1 MTDATAP
8 LVFAVSDATGTTAEA
23 AAKAALAQFGDG
35 GRARVRLF
43 PHVRDRRSIETVMAA
58 AQLQG
63 ALVVFTLVQPEL
75 RGAMI
80 EIAEDLD
87 VPSLDLL
94 GPLVTRLAQHL
105 GRTPLAVPGL
115 GYTTNAEYFKRIDAV
130 EFTVRQDDG
139 KDPRNLRRADIVFLG
154 ISRSGKTPL
163 SHYVAQRGYK
173 VANVPIVLDVPPPRE
188 LAEIDPRR
196 VFGLLIDPLHL
207 MRIRQTRMEA
217 LGMPPESDYGELAH
231 IRREI
236 DYARRLYAA
245 HPQWTVIDITR
256 KAIEETA
263 ATVLAAY
270 RERFEPNGDLAGA
283 LPLPPGVSAP
293 AAPAAVPASGAPP
306 AAAHE
311 GAPAPASPQAPAS
324 TPAAAPEGVPAPR
337 PPPRTRRP
345 AARPRRSRKGGA

>member
-1 MTDATAP
+1 MSDGAAP

-23 AAKAALAQFGDG
+23 AAKAALAQFGDD

-63 ALVVFTLVQPEL
+63 ALVVYTLVQPEL
-75 RGAMI
+75 RGVMI
-80 EIAEDLD
+80 EVAEDLE

-105 GRTPLAVPGL
+105 GRAPLAVPGL
-115 GYTTNAEYFKRIDAV
+115 GYTTNAEYFRRIDAV

-173 VANVPIVLDVPPPRE
+173 VANVPIVLDVPLPGE
-188 LAEIDPRR
+188 LAGLDPRR

-236 DYARRLYAA
+236 EYARSLYAA

-270 RERFEPNGDLAGA
+270 RERFEPQGEVPAS
-283 LPLPPGVSAP
+283 LPLPPGVQRPAQAAP
-293 AAPAAVPASGAPP
+293 AAPASPP
-306 AAAHE
+306 AAL
-311 GAPAPASPQAPAS
+311 
-324 TPAAAPEGVPAPR
+324 AAAPPDPAPT
-337 PPPRTRRP
+337 PPARVRRPRTSRP
-345 AARPRRSRKGGA
+345 ARRRKGDA